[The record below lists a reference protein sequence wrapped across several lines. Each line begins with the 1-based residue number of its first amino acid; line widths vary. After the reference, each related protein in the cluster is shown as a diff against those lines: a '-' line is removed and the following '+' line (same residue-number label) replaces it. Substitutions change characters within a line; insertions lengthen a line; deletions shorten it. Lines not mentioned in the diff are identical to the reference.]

1 MGIVPA
7 RVRRSKRLMIA
18 AVGVTEPENDKAE
31 KEHKEIQ
38 KETEKKLKKSGST
51 ATDNIEWG
59 GAFAAIK
66 GDGSVV
72 TW

>member
-38 KETEKKLKKSGST
+38 KETEKKLKKSG
-51 ATDNIEWG
+51 EH
-59 GAFAAIK
+59 
-66 GDGSVV
+66 GDG
-72 TW
+72 